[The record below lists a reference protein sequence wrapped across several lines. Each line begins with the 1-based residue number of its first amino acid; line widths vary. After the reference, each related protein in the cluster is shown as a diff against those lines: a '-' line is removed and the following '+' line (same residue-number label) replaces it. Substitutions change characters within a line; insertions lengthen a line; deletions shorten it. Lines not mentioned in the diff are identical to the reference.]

1 MQDEIISSKEQYY
14 NIKNYKDE
22 IEAFVT
28 QKKSDLSVTSQMKGL
43 YDALYKVVF
52 AGTTDSKDI
61 RFPYASEAYKVYKS
75 ALIEAC
81 LSGYTALFDTIG
93 GDAEGV
99 LLAPEVKSVM
109 TDQCKQM
116 ALLEKLSAE
125 TLDDWILKG
134 ESVAFIKLKGKREEY
149 RIKETL
155 YDAETGEDVLKF
167 TMKEFVQYDNLDIDR
182 IDPLD
187 FYVDAYDYQDDPRGA
202 AKIIRSWVSAKE
214 LLSSDQYPLLTQEDK
229 QAIITS
235 VGKNGTVYTTSQ
247 WGAESQNTYH
257 DRETN
262 VKRIEVLTFY
272 GDYVTQ
278 DYKVLKN
285 IKATLVHNKIADL
298 KYCDVNTN
306 RIIYAPYKIDEN
318 THRGVCPLACSQ
330 NVDTLVNRVT
340 DLFIQNLD
348 NTANPIMLYQK
359 GSMSS
364 IQVKEARN
372 KRQLEYNDV
381 NGAKPEYLAPP
392 AVRPESLQIIDMVLN
407 QGKNVL
413 GLNQYLAGST
423 DGAVRT
429 ARESSI
435 IFQKA
440 NARMRV
446 ETDVFSYNFMLP
458 LFVSL
463 YAFNRELA
471 LVADMPLD
479 PVFANPSMKVLISTN
494 ASKADKEG
502 ELQRLMQMLQLPIAQ
517 MIFSNLT
524 PDQIVLA
531 VRYLMAKADLKD
543 ADNLLELVDA
553 NGQPNV
559 SGLPPEQQLGGEE
572 GNNQEPSNLQNTNQ
586 PDTSNNQQQAL
597 QQLAQ
602 QIPNLPPR
610 GNGGGI

>member
-28 QKKSDLSVTSQMKGL
+28 QKKSDLNVTSQMKGL
-43 YDALYKVVF
+43 YDALYRVVF

-134 ESVAFIKLKGKREEY
+134 ESIAFIKLKGKREEY

-155 YDAETGEDVLKF
+155 YNAETGGDVLKF

-214 LLSSDQYPLLTQEDK
+214 LLSSDQYPLLTQDDK

-247 WGAESQNTYH
+247 LGAESQNTYH
-257 DRETN
+257 NRETN

-364 IQVKEARN
+364 IQVKEARS

-381 NGAKPEYLAPP
+381 NGARPEYLAPP

-413 GLNQYLAGST
+413 GLNQYSAGST

-559 SGLPPEQQLGGEE
+559 SGLPLEQQLSGEE
-572 GNNQEPSNLQNTNQ
+572 ENNQEPTNLQNTNQ
-586 PDTSNNQQQAL
+586 PDTSNNQQQTL